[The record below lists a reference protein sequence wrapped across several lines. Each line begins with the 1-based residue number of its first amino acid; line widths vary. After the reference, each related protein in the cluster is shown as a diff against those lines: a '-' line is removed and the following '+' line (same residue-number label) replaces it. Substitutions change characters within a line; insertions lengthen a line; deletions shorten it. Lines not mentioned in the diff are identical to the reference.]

1 MSQPQTLT
9 TGQAIGAVYD
19 VLGRPGDAALPASYV
34 CTQYWLQ
41 LDKLSLLIGL
51 SDKTIYLDRLDNL
64 IVAQDQQEK
73 ELGEVE
79 NFSEPLGLEIVDR
92 SSGREVVTPVPLI
105 SDVRDK
111 DSVGHLCAFL
121 YRKPTDSTQLIL
133 RFNVPLVATLTFR
146 LWFEPGTFA
155 RPGMEDQP
163 PLPRQAISV
172 LIAETAF
179 ACLPHLSKVYAQ
191 NVYIAFRDSV
201 AAQKVEFRQIFDKW
215 RMTDTG
221 TGVKYRKAFNECRR
235 GVRSSRIILPRE
247 P

>member
-1 MSQPQTLT
+1 LDAPATLPCLRAT
-9 TGQAIGAVYD
+9 S
-19 VLGRPGDAALPASYV
+19 ALSK
-34 CTQYWLQ
+34 LQ

-51 SDKTIYLDRLDNL
+51 SDKTIYLDRLDN
-64 IVAQDQQEK
+64 IVVGQDQQEK
-73 ELGEVE
+73 ELGEIE

-121 YRKPTDSTQLIL
+121 YRKPTDATLLIL

-163 PLPRQAISV
+163 PIPRQAISV

-179 ACLPHLSKVYAQ
+179 ACLPHLSKVYSQ

-201 AAQKVEFRQIFDKW
+201 STQKLEFRQIFDKW

-221 TGVKYRKAFNECRR
+221 TGVQLSHPPDDYYQNSTRLYQTQSMLQQNLN
-235 GVRSSRIILPRE
+235 SSLAQIRLPQ
-247 P
+247 